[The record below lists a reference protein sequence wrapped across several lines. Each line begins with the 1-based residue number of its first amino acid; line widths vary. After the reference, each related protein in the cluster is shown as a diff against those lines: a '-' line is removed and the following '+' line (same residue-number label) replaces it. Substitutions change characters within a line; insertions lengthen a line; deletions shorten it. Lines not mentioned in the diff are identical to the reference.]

1 MVKQIKKSMRISH
14 SALDDDIQMN
24 IETCALDLGVA
35 GVYFDEDEPDNLI
48 QKAFELYTKWQFDF
62 MGKAEQ
68 FERAYKNLKDAL
80 ALCGDY
86 NVRPED

>member
-1 MVKQIKKSMRISH
+1 MVKQIKKTMRISH
-14 SALDDDIQMN
+14 NALDDDIQNN
-24 IETCALDLGVA
+24 IDTCKIDLNVA
-35 GVYFDEDEPDNLI
+35 GVYFAQPDNLVK
-48 QKAFELYTKWQFDF
+48 KAFELYAKWQFDY

-86 NVRPED
+86 NVRPKN

>member
-1 MVKQIKKSMRISH
+1 MVEQIKNSMRISH
-14 SALDDDIQMN
+14 TVLDDDIQNN
-24 IETCALDLGVA
+24 IDSCTLDLGVA
-35 GVYFDEDEPDNLI
+35 GVYFAEPDNLI
-48 QKAFELYTKWQFDF
+48 QKAFELYAKWQFDY